1 MKNDAIPRSL
11 FFLAGAASGLALG
24 YYLHTEKGR
33 ALREHLNENWENWL
47 ETIGEQAQE
56 QLNVLLQNLNQVL
69 EDSALFSD
77 MPEEPDAEEPDD
89 DHDFADEVLEQVDL
103 AESAFEAGMAKA
115 RTSLQQK
122 LAKAGLASD

>member
-56 QLNVLLQNLNQVL
+56 QLHVLLQNLNQVL
-69 EDSALFSD
+69 EDSALFSMIPD
-77 MPEEPDAEEPDD
+77 EDEEADNN
-89 DHDFADEVLEQVDL
+89 DFADEVLEQFEV
-103 AESAFEAGMAKA
+103 AESAFEVGMSKA
-115 RTSLQQK
+115 RARLQEK
-122 LAKAGLASD
+122 LAQAGLATD

>member
-33 ALREHLNENWENWL
+33 ALREHLNENWEDWL

-56 QLNVLLQNLNQVL
+56 QLHVLLQNLNQVL
-69 EDSALFSD
+69 EDSALFSVVAD
-77 MPEEPDAEEPDD
+77 EDEADD
-89 DHDFADEVLEQVDL
+89 DNDFADEIMEQFEV
-103 AESAFEAGMAKA
+103 AESAFEVGMTKA
-115 RTSLQQK
+115 RASLKQK
-122 LAKAGLASD
+122 LAQAGLAMD

>member
-1 MKNDAIPRSL
+1 MKNDTIPRSL

-77 MPEEPDAEEPDD
+77 QPEEPAAEDD
-89 DHDFADEVLEQVDL
+89 DNDFADDVLEQVDM
-103 AESAFEAGMAKA
+103 AETAFEAGMAKA
-115 RTSLQQK
+115 RASLQQK
-122 LAKAGLASD
+122 LAKAGLATD

>member
-33 ALREHLNENWENWL
+33 ALREHLNENWEDWL

-56 QLNVLLQNLNQVL
+56 QLHVLLQNLNQVL
-69 EDSALFSD
+69 EDSALFSVIAD
-77 MPEEPDAEEPDD
+77 EDEADD
-89 DHDFADEVLEQVDL
+89 DNDFADEVMEQFEV
-103 AESAFEAGMAKA
+103 AESAFEVGMTKA
-115 RTSLQQK
+115 RASLKQK
-122 LAKAGLASD
+122 LAQAGLAMD